1 MTSAIRVVAA
11 MVALASL
18 GAAPTEEKAPRA
30 IQVDRL
36 APDFTLKLMNG
47 TQVTRDALRGQ
58 VVIINFW
65 ATWCVP
71 CRTELPLLDN
81 YYRAARKHGLS
92 VYAIT
97 TEDSLPLYRLKPLFA
112 AMAIPSARSIKGP
125 YGAVTAVPYNIII
138 DRSGRVRYA
147 AAGAFSLD
155 ELNEQV
161 IPLLNEKAPAV

>member
-1 MTSAIRVVAA
+1 

-18 GAAPTEEKAPRA
+18 GATPVEEKAPRS
-30 IQVDRL
+30 IQVDKL

-71 CRTELPLLDN
+71 CRTELPLLDT

-138 DRSGRVRYA
+138 DRSGRIRYA

-155 ELNEQV
+155 ELNGHV